1 MNKARHLILSAS
13 LIIICTFLT
22 VTAAALRVG
31 EVIDY
36 VLATDIRAFI
46 DGSEIAA
53 YNIGG
58 HLGVVAED
66 LSDYGFSVVWNGE
79 NRTLSVT
86 RNENPAVKNVLL
98 EEKKIQNIGAKTKA
112 VLYTDI
118 VTYLDGNVV
127 QSFNIDGQTI
137 IYFSELA
144 KYGTCMYDDNAR
156 LSMISSLG
164 VGFETV
170 TITEIPKDIIHAGG
184 SVDGVVGSN
193 SLEALNDSYAKGH
206 RFLELDFVI
215 SSDGIPV
222 CLHDWSPLYSKSL
235 GAFPISAEEFS
246 SVKIYDYL
254 TSLTIDSLYTWMT
267 EHPDAYI
274 ITDVKDDNVGAL
286 RTISKRYPNI
296 VSRLIPQI
304 YNYSEY
310 APVRA
315 LGYSNIILTLY
326 CLPTYEQKINSSY
339 NSSFAEKHR
348 LFGITADVTLID
360 ESFIKPYE
368 RKKVPLFVHTVND
381 EEKKQ
386 ELYSLGV
393 DCIYTDFAK

>member
-1 MNKARHLILSAS
+1 MKKARHLILSAS
-13 LIIICTFLT
+13 LIIICAFLT
-22 VTAAALRVG
+22 VTAAVLRVG

-58 HLGVVAED
+58 KLGVVAED
-66 LSDYGFSVVWNGE
+66 LTDYGFSVVWNGE
-79 NRTLSVT
+79 SRTLSVT
-86 RNENPAVKNVLL
+86 RNENPTVKNVLF
-98 EEKKIQNIGAKTKA
+98 EEKKTQNIGAKTKA

-144 KYGTCMYDDNAR
+144 KYGSCMYDDNAR

-170 TITEIPKDIIHAGG
+170 TIKDIPKEIIHAGG
-184 SVDGVVGSN
+184 AIDGVVGSN
-193 SLEALNDSYAKGH
+193 SIEALNDSYEKGH
-206 RFLELDFVI
+206 RFLELDFVL

-222 CLHDWSPLYSKSL
+222 CLHDWSPIYSPSL
-235 GAFPISAEEFS
+235 GSWPITAAEFS
-246 SVKIYDYL
+246 QVKIYGYL
-254 TSLTIDSLYTWMT
+254 TSVTIDNLYVWLK

-274 ITDVKDDNVGAL
+274 ITDVKDDNITAL
-286 RTISKRYPNI
+286 RTISKRYPDI

-304 YNYSEY
+304 YQYSEY

-326 CLPTYEQKINSSY
+326 CLPRYEHKVNSTYNA
-339 NSSFAEKHR
+339 SFAEKHR
-348 LFGITADVTLID
+348 LFGVTADVTLID
-360 ESFIKPYE
+360 NSFVAPYE
-368 RKKVPLFVHTVND
+368 KKNLNLFVHTVND

-386 ELYSLGV
+386 ELYSLGI